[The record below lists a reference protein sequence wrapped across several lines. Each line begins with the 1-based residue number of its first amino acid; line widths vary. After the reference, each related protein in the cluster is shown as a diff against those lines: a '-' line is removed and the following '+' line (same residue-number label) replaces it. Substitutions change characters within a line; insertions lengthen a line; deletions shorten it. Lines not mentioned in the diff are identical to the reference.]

1 MRKETIQTIL
11 ERNPNAFRPKIS
23 NVAVQPTPVASQS
36 VIQNYSIGSTNAL
49 DVASGKHAKVNKIIL
64 NLIFIRVVP
73 VKNQVVSKN
82 IVSASKQEYSVV
94 KIASA
99 TNAKTLMVLL
109 IEESY

>member
-1 MRKETIQTIL
+1 MSKST
-11 ERNPNAFRPKIS
+11 FS
-23 NVAVQPTPVASQS
+23 GVFAVKLT
-36 VIQNYSIGSTNAL
+36 
-49 DVASGKHAKVNKIIL
+49 
-64 NLIFIRVVP
+64 
-73 VKNQVVSKN
+73 VSKN